1 MFAMTE
7 FSSAVRTRRAD
18 MGLTQTALA
27 GLSGLSRATINQLEN
42 GTLQDL
48 SLTRVARLLG
58 VLGLS
63 VHVTAPRAKSQ
74 RPLTPQRS
82 ALDLAAATASV
93 SYRTTISEEQLR
105 EVFRSK
111 VAPDELRPHLST
123 LLDEAPMSLLA
134 SAVEELHAALGVE
147 RTQIWKQMRDLARQ
161 FKTSRPLWL

>member
-27 GLSGLSRATINQLEN
+27 VLSGLSRATINQLEN

-63 VHVTAPRAKSQ
+63 VHVTAPRAKSH
-74 RPLTPQRS
+74 RLSAPQRS

-134 SAVEELHAALGVE
+134 SAVEELHAELGVE

-161 FKTSRPLWL
+161 LKTSRPLWL

>member
-1 MFAMTE
+1 MAVLLALLVMTVPSPVAVTE
-7 FSSAVRTRRAD
+7 KSMGTWKLAPASLSSVLFFVTY
-18 MGLTQTALA
+18 TV
-27 GLSGLSRATINQLEN
+27 
-42 GTLQDL
+42 
-48 SLTRVARLLG
+48 VARLLG

-74 RPLTPQRS
+74 RPPAPQRS
-82 ALDLAAATASV
+82 ALDLAAGTASV
-93 SYRTTISEEQLR
+93 SYRTVISAEQLR

>member
-1 MFAMTE
+1 
-7 FSSAVRTRRAD
+7 
-18 MGLTQTALA
+18 L
-27 GLSGLSRATINQLEN
+27 LEN

-74 RPLTPQRS
+74 WPQAPQRS
-82 ALDLAAATASV
+82 ALDLAAGTASV
-93 SYRTTISEEQLR
+93 SYQTAIRAEQLR

-111 VAPDELRPHLST
+111 VAPDELRPHLLT

-134 SAVEELHAALGVE
+134 SAVEELHAELGVE

-161 FKTSRPLWL
+161 LKTSRPLWL